1 MEQVRLTKQFIFI
14 LGERGEGP
22 IFKTR
27 SIWAP
32 SSFAFLIV
40 RLTQAEFSEINVVAH
55 ANGTCN
61 VNMQVLRNGTRIM
74 RWDAHGKSYRGS
86 VALGMLC
93 VTGGGG
99 KAVASTGRLAAKR
112 LQIWFLGLS
121 ALRLHVHVGS
131 LKLPPVN
138 GDSNVSVGVSVG
150 GSLSVWPH
158 GRRQHWHIKAPKVLE
173 KFPSP
178 VFSNNNGF
186 LYIANKLHFDVTK
199 GSYPSL
205 ISLPGE
211 WQHLQPGI
219 CSAPW
224 DHFVSVLY
232 HTCGRSNKASAGN
245 WDSVFLNILGEGCKE
260 REKYDVSG
268 RSVKLFGKK
277 INK

>member
-1 MEQVRLTKQFIFI
+1 MEQVRLTEQFIFI

-74 RWDAHGKSYRGS
+74 RWDAHGKSYHGS
-86 VALGMLC
+86 VALGMSC
-93 VTGGGG
+93 VTGGN
-99 KAVASTGRLAAKR
+99 AVVSTGRLAAKR
-112 LQIWFLGLS
+112 LQIWVLCLS

-158 GRRQHWHIKAPKVLE
+158 GRRQHWHIKAPKVFK

-178 VFSNNNGF
+178 VFSNNNAF
-186 LYIANKLHFDVTK
+186 LYIANKTPLWCHKGLIPLTDISPRLVTTPPARDLL
-199 GSYPSL
+199 SPL
-205 ISLPGE
+205 RPLCFCPLPHM
-211 WQHLQPGI
+211 WKVQ
-219 CSAPW
+219 
-224 DHFVSVLY
+224 
-232 HTCGRSNKASAGN
+232 
-245 WDSVFLNILGEGCKE
+245 
-260 REKYDVSG
+260 
-268 RSVKLFGKK
+268 
-277 INK
+277 